1 MPIALEI
8 PFVLDAGTA
17 LLLTAVLL
25 CMIVALQ
32 RD

>member
-1 MPIALEI
+1 MPAATYL

-17 LLLTAVLL
+17 LALTAALL
-25 CMIVALQ
+25 CLIVALQ